1 MSDISAINPY
11 IRLAMHSVLPRHHVI
26 KRRIIFDYELIY
38 IADGAVIGDL
48 DLPPY
53 SAEAEKSREAQV
65 NSWLAS
71 MEW

>member
-1 MSDISAINPY
+1 MVTHDSRAAL
-11 IRLAMHSVLPRHHVI
+11 RAT
-26 KRRIIFDYELIY
+26 RIIY

-53 SAEAEKSREAQV
+53 TAEAEKSREAQV
-65 NSWLAS
+65 NAWLAS